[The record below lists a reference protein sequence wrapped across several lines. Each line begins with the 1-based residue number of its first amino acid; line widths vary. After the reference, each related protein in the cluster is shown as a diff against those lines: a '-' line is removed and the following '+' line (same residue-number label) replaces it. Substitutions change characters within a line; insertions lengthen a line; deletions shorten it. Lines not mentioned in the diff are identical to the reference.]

1 MSAPALGAAGDLSG
15 LDGRFLFFT
24 GKGGVG
30 KTTIACATAIRLAD
44 AGRRVLLVSTDPASN
59 LGDILHVEAGEE
71 PAGVPE
77 VANLWIAN
85 VDPEEAA
92 AAYRRRV
99 VDPYRGVV
107 PEAELRALE
116 EQLSGQCTV
125 EVAAFDE
132 FTRLLVA
139 PPASGFDTVVFDTAP
154 TGHALRLLSLPGAWS
169 SYLEES
175 TAGASCLGPLSGLEA
190 KREQYRRA
198 VATLA
203 DPEQTLVVV
212 VSRPDPGPLREA
224 GRAAGELGA
233 LGIRNLRLVINGV
246 LTDPLA
252 GDALAEAFARRQS
265 EAIDS
270 APEALAALERTSV
283 PLRAG
288 DLVGIEALRALAE
301 GRAPTPTPRWETP
314 PHAALPGL
322 DALVDELARSGH
334 GAILVMGKGGVGKT
348 TIAAAIA
355 LGLSRRGHAVELTTT
370 DPAGRWED
378 VLGGE
383 DPTGLVV
390 SSIDPAAEVASYVAD
405 HLAAA
410 RKLHPE
416 RLALLEEDLRSPCT
430 EELAVF
436 RAFARA
442 LGRGRS
448 RFVVLDTAP
457 TGHTLLLLDTTG
469 AYHRDVMRTAAS
481 ASGRIITP
489 LMWLQ
494 DPESTRVVI
503 VTLPESTPV
512 QEAERLQIDLRRAGI
527 EPFGWVVNASM
538 SAGATRDPVLRARAA
553 LEGRHIARVQ
563 EIAAR
568 VWIVPWTA
576 EPPRGHGQLSALSE
590 GPAA

>member
-1 MSAPALGAAGDLSG
+1 MTAGYLSR
-15 LDGRFLFFT
+15 LDSPYLFFT

-30 KTTIACATAIRLAD
+30 KTTIAAATAIHLAD

-59 LGDILHVEAGEE
+59 LGDILGVSAGEE
-71 PAGVPE
+71 PTEVPE
-77 VANLWIAN
+77 VANLWVAN
-85 VDPEEAA
+85 LDPEEAA
-92 AAYRRRV
+92 ASYRRRV
-99 VDPYRGVV
+99 IDPYRGAI
-107 PEAELRALE
+107 PEEEVRTLE

-132 FTRLLVA
+132 FTRLMVR
-139 PPASGFDTVVFDTAP
+139 PPEPGFDTVIFDTAP
-154 TGHALRLLSLPGAWS
+154 TGHALRLLSLPGAWT
-169 SYLEES
+169 SYLED
-175 TAGASCLGPLSGLEA
+175 APGGASCLGPLSGLEA
-190 KREQYRRA
+190 QREQYRQA
-198 VATLA
+198 VTALA
-203 DPEQTLVVV
+203 DPDQTLVVL
-212 VSRPDPGPLREA
+212 VSRPDAGPLREA
-224 GRAAGELGA
+224 GRTADELGA
-233 LGIRNLRLVINGV
+233 LGIRNLRLIVNGV
-246 LTDPLA
+246 VTDPLA
-252 GDALAEAFARRQS
+252 GDALAEALARRQR
-265 EAIDS
+265 EAIAS
-270 APEALAALERTSV
+270 APESLAGLERTSV

-288 DLVGIEALRALAE
+288 DLVGVEALRALVE
-301 GRAPTPTPRWETP
+301 ERAPTSSVRSESPSPPT
-314 PHAALPGL
+314 LPGL
-322 DALVDELARSGH
+322 DALVDELARSDH
-334 GAILVMGKGGVGKT
+334 AAILVMGKGGVGKT

-355 LGLSRRGHAVELTTT
+355 LGLSRRGRVVELTTT

-416 RLALLEEDLRSPCT
+416 RLALIEEDLRSPCT

-481 ASGRIITP
+481 VPGRIITP

-512 QEAERLQIDLRRAGI
+512 QEAERLQTDLRRAGI

-538 SAGATRDPVLRARAA
+538 LAGGTQDPVLQARAA
-553 LEGRHIARVQ
+553 LEGGHIARVK

-568 VWIVPWTA
+568 AWIVPWTA
-576 EPPRGHGQLSALSE
+576 ATPRGVQELSALSE
-590 GPAA
+590 SAAGG